1 VVAVLLKKKVGFLA
15 KPLAMDWDQDG
26 DLDVLIGLATSPSSS
41 EMKTER
47 SGTSSGRRTRACSR
61 ERGPAT
67 PSGEGVGGLARPS
80 AGDQDGDLDALIGDT
95 SRGLVQRCRA
105 KRDDSTEDAEGED
118 AEPHARGM

>member
-1 VVAVLLKKKVGFLA
+1 V
-15 KPLAMDWDQDG
+15 DWDQDG

-67 PSGEGVGGLARPS
+67 LSREGVGGLARPS
-80 AGDQDGDLDALIGDT
+80 AVNGDQDGDLDALIGDT
-95 SRGLVQRCRA
+95 HG
-105 KRDDSTEDAEGED
+105 
-118 AEPHARGM
+118 